1 MYTSMNDNRW
11 NRLVL
16 SNHIPPVAAV
26 GDEASETPAQASERR
41 WRESEIRLARRFTL
55 NFALRVIALLVLAG
69 GLWYVGARVASAIDG
84 VKAVISAR

>member
-41 WRESEIRLARRFTL
+41 WRESEIRLARRFTYTTH
-55 NFALRVIALLVLAG
+55 LRGALLVTAAVACW
-69 GLWYVGARVASAIDG
+69 GLFRVASALD
-84 VKAVISAR
+84 AVERAILSR